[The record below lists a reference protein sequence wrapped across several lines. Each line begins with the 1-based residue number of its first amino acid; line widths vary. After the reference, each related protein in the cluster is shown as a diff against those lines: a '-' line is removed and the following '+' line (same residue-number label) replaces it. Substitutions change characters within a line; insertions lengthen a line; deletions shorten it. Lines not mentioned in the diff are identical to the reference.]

1 MIDGLVS
8 IIMPAY
14 NAEKYISE
22 SIESVLVQTY
32 KNWELIIVDDGSQDE
47 TKNIIQLYA
56 NRDERIKCIFLNI
69 NQGVANARNIAIQNA
84 NGRFLAFL
92 DSDDLWMKEKLFE
105 QIAFMK
111 NNGYAFTY
119 HSYGTFYDD
128 KNKYKK
134 NLVPMSIDYNTLLKG
149 NNTGS
154 CIAVCIDRY
163 VVKNIF
169 MPYCKHED
177 YVCWLNILKD
187 NNLHGYGLMDVYG
200 LYRIGKKS
208 VSSNKIKCAL
218 WTWDV
223 YRKSQ
228 NLSFCKSL
236 YYFTFYVF
244 YNLKKRLF

>member
-1 MIDGLVS
+1 
-8 IIMPAY
+8 MPAY

-134 NLVPMSIDYNTLLKG
+134 NFVPMSIDYNTLLKG

-163 VVKNIF
+163 VVKSIF
-169 MPYCKHED
+169 MPDCKHED